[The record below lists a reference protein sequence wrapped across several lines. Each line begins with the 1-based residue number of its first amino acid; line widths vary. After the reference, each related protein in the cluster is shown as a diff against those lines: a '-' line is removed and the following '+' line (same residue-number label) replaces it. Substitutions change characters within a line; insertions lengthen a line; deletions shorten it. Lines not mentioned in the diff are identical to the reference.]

1 MAIRWSDRSDEKS
14 AAFGVAVAER
24 RSVIL
29 FPLDWE
35 TGMATMQRLVVVCDG
50 SVAQPSMTTSSF
62 ARVLSF
68 VTCVG

>member
-35 TGMATMQRLVVVCDG
+35 TGMATMQRLVG
-50 SVAQPSMTTSSF
+50 
-62 ARVLSF
+62 RV
-68 VTCVG
+68 